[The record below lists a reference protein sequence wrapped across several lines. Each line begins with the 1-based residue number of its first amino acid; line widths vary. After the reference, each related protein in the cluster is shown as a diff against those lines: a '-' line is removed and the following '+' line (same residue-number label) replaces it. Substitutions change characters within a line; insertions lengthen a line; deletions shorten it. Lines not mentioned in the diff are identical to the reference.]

1 MPYYH
6 FLTRHKKEM
15 PVGEIVEYADDDA
28 AINEARRL
36 MGDACA
42 RQPRGVACWR
52 TRLRY
57 AGLTAPL
64 LRWSFATA
72 VLGINRADPPKRALT
87 H

>member
-36 MGDACA
+36 MGDALREAAEGRRLLEDEIEVCKA
-42 RQPRGVACWR
+42 DGTVIAVVVCDGSPR
-52 TRLRY
+52 
-57 AGLTAPL
+57 
-64 LRWSFATA
+64 
-72 VLGINRADPPKRALT
+72 